1 MYMGHRGLCRRV
13 PRQEKV
19 GAKRQ
24 HPDDLPWNSPSA
36 WCCLSMHSSHF
47 VPVLH
52 NNVRQYTQ
60 SMTETISYK
69 LDVFQNRCLRRILN
83 IVWPNTVSDTE
94 LHRRTATRP
103 VTQDVKKR
111 RRRWVGH
118 VLRMSS
124 TAQPRVALRWTVP
137 LWPQEDK
144 LTRGDPEE
152 NCREGNGR
160 TGMDLGIPWCGGD
173 RPRWRRYHFL
183 EKPTLS

>member
-1 MYMGHRGLCRRV
+1 MYMGHGGLYRRV

-103 VTQDVKKR
+103 ITQEVKKR
-111 RRRWVGH
+111 RWRWNGH
-118 VLRMSS
+118 VLRMSP
-124 TAQPRVALRWTVP
+124 TALPRVALRWTFQ
-137 LWPQEDK
+137 WPQEERQTQRD
-144 LTRGDPEE
+144 LGED
-152 NCREGNGR
+152 CREGNER
-160 TGMDLGIPWCGGD
+160 TGMDMGIP
-173 RPRWRRYHFL
+173 
-183 EKPTLS
+183 